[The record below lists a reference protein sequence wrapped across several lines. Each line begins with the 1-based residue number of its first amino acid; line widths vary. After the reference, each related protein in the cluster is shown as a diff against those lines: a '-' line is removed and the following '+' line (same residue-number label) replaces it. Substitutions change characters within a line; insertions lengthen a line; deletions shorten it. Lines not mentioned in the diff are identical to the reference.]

1 VIVVP
6 TSTSS
11 AGRWHHDPFPLNM
24 VSFVVPHDG
33 GPRGEGEEAEKG
45 EAQDAKVA
53 VIEASPW

>member
-6 TSTSS
+6 ISASS
-11 AGRWHHDPFPLNM
+11 AGKWHHDLFPLNM
-24 VSFVVPHDG
+24 VSFVVPHG
-33 GPRGEGEEAEKG
+33 EGPRGEEEAEKG